1 MKREIIEMVFGAIP
15 EGMAKL
21 GSITR
26 EDLAKLGGADL
37 RALENFLVFLDD
49 IVATPDVDILRN
61 SQEDKR
67 L

>member
-1 MKREIIEMVFGAIP
+1 MKRDIIDMVYGAIP

-21 GSITR
+21 GSITK
-26 EDLAKLGGADL
+26 EDLAKLGGSDL

-49 IVATPDVDILRN
+49 IVATPDVDIMEN